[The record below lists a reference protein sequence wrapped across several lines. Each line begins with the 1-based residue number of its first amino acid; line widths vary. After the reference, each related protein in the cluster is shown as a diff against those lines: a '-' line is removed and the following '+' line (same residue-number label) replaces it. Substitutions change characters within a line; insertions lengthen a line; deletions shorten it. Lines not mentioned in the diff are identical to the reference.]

1 MTWIGQWI
9 WFSVQQLYPTV
20 VSISCIHQLYPTV
33 VSIRRESCTGGSIA
47 FVGPFAGHLSCHGL
61 TIHWPTR
68 HHSCIYTVYV
78 FELNGMAAGL
88 RRPGLPIQCVFC
100 FLFRVFERTCYQQVV
115 RKAGLGYGVVN
126 KS

>member
-1 MTWIGQWI
+1 LNSTMNLI
-9 WFSVQQLYPTV
+9 FCPTR
-20 VSISCIHQLYPTV
+20 
-33 VSIRRESCTGGSIA
+33 VSIRRERELYFGSIA
-47 FVGPFAGHLSCHGL
+47 FVGPFAGHLSCHGLTIHGL

-78 FELNGMAAGL
+78 FELNGVTAGL
-88 RRPGLPIQCVFC
+88 RRPGLPIQYVFC

-126 KS
+126 NSLNLIVWLC